1 MIRNNYQAAF
11 DSAASQLPVVFK
23 SLAVGV
29 VSAAVS
35 ILYRLALS
43 SADSW
48 RTRVLT
54 AIHGQG
60 AFILAYLAG
69 LAILALATGW
79 LVRRYPMIGGSGIP
93 QVKGQIKGL
102 VRCPW
107 QSTLIAKFFGGLMT
121 DLAGLSVGREGPS
134 IQLGSSAAHGL
145 ADRLAATRVERKIL
159 IASGASA
166 GLAAAFNAP
175 LAGVVFAF
183 EEIFKYISPIILLTT
198 ISAAVVADY
207 LSKLVF
213 GFEPAFDF
221 HLTASLP
228 LETYWLLLV
237 LGILVG
243 AAGAFFNSFILATI
257 RVYRKI
263 GSVQPWLKELVPFL
277 AAGVLGL
284 VFPIVLGGGHPIIE
298 SIHPGVSLRWLLLVL
313 VVKFLFTALSFGSG
327 VPGGIFFPLLILG
340 ALIGASYAEF
350 ATLATGVSANL
361 LPDFMILAMAGFFT
375 AIVRA
380 PITGILLLTEMTGS
394 FAFMLPLTLVSLTA
408 YVVAELLKSQPIYD
422 SLLDKLVARHGSAR
436 PERDQFRK
444 IVVSAIVHHGASV
457 ENQAIRDVSWPEGA
471 LVVAIRRHGL
481 DITPRGDTMIE
492 AEDELMILTNIR
504 QEAQVRYRLEQLA
517 EYVPDGHGSK

>member
-1 MIRNNYQAAF
+1 MIRNNYQAAM
-11 DSAASQLPVVFK
+11 DSAASQLPIVFK
-23 SLAVGV
+23 SLAVGL

-43 SADSW
+43 SADSL
-48 RTRVLT
+48 RSQVL
-54 AIHGQG
+54 AAVHGQWSLV
-60 AFILAYLAG
+60 LAYFAALAV
-69 LAILALATGW
+69 LALATGW

-107 QSTLIAKFFGGLMT
+107 QSTLLAKFIGGLVT
-121 DLAGLSVGREGPS
+121 GLAGLSVGREGPS

-183 EEIFKYISPIILLTT
+183 EEIFKYISPIILLST
-198 ISAAVVADY
+198 ISAAVMADY

-221 HLTASLP
+221 HLVADLP
-228 LETYWLLLV
+228 LSAYWLLIL
-237 LGILVG
+237 LGALTGLGG
-243 AAGAFFNSFILATI
+243 AIYNRFMLTTI
-257 RVYRKI
+257 KAYQKL
-263 GSVQPWLKELVPFL
+263 GSLRPWLKELLPFTL
-277 AAGVLGL
+277 AGVLGL
-284 VFPIVLGGGHPIIE
+284 TFPIVLGGGHPIIE
-298 SIHPGVSLRWLLLVL
+298 AITPQVTLGWLVLVL
-313 VVKFLFTALSFGSG
+313 VVKFLFSALSFGSG

-340 ALIGASYAEF
+340 ALIGATYAEI
-350 ATLATGVSANL
+350 ATLATGLSPDL
-361 LPDFMILAMAGFFT
+361 LPNLMILAMAGFFT

-394 FAFMLPLTLVSLTA
+394 FAYILPLTLVSITS

-422 SLLDKLVARHGSAR
+422 SLLDNLVARQGVER

-444 IVVSAIVHHGASV
+444 IVVSTIVHHGAPV
-457 ENQAIRDVSWPEGA
+457 ENKAIRDVKWPEGA

-481 DITPRGDTMIE
+481 DITPHGDTVME
-492 AEDELMILTNIR
+492 AEDELVVLTNIR
-504 QEAQVRYRLEQLA
+504 QEGQVRYRLEQLA
-517 EYVPDGHGSK
+517 EYVPDGHG